1 VISLPY
7 KLKQKTMKKLI
18 LPLMLLLT
26 INSVKSQTTI
36 YGLEWDNV
44 LNVNYFVSVD
54 PATGVITQLDSLSG
68 VQYAAAAVSA
78 FNEASEFYIFTDKSG
93 KIYTVDINNGAILSS
108 PTLTASITELQY
120 DKVSGNYYAL
130 EQADVTYLV
139 NVNTTSGLV
148 TRIDSIS
155 GVNNI
160 STSSS
165 TYDYNNNLFV
175 FVGDNI
181 IYSIDVSTGATIS
194 NPILSSFIH
203 ELQLDMSTGTY
214 YGIEHNETNNT
225 YYLVNVNPNT
235 GTVTQIDSIQG
246 LEYFALGTSTLDT
259 LNGLYSILSRD
270 GSLLSIDINTAVV
283 SANPSLISSIGNL
296 KINVLPISGSKMSVP
311 TYNQIYAYPNPV
323 KDQLSI
329 NVNTTPTTLKVY
341 DQQGRLMAEEI
352 FYNTSNKV
360 DVSNYKTGIY
370 FFTMSNSEVSET
382 KKIIIN

>member
-1 VISLPY
+1 
-7 KLKQKTMKKLI
+7 
-18 LPLMLLLT
+18 MLLLT
-26 INSVKSQTTI
+26 INSIKSQTTI

-54 PATGVITQLDSLSG
+54 PATGVITRVDSLSG
-68 VQYAAAAVSA
+68 VEHAAAAVSA
-78 FNEASEFYIFTDKSG
+78 FSEANEFYIFTDKSS
-93 KIYTVDINNGAILSS
+93 KIYTIDINTGAILSS
-108 PTLTASITELQY
+108 PTLTTPITELQY

-139 NVNTTSGLV
+139 NVNPTSGLV

-181 IYSIDVSTGATIS
+181 IYSVASTGATIS

-214 YGIEHNETNNT
+214 YGIEYNETINT

-235 GTVTQIDSIQG
+235 GIVTQIDSIQG

-270 GSLLSIDINTAVV
+270 GSLLSIDINTAIV
-283 SANPSLISSIGNL
+283 SANPSLISSIRNL
-296 KINVLPISGSKMSVP
+296 KINVLPINGSKMSVP
-311 TYNQIYAYPNPV
+311 TYNQIYTYPNPV

-329 NVNTTPTTLKVY
+329 NVNMTPTTLKVY
-341 DQQGRLMAEEI
+341 DQQGRLMGEEI
-352 FYNTSNKV
+352 FINTTNKV

>member
-1 VISLPY
+1 
-7 KLKQKTMKKLI
+7 
-18 LPLMLLLT
+18 MLLLT